1 METAILN
8 YLIFAGQILL
18 ALFLGGI
25 LGWQRE
31 HIGKSAGP
39 RTYGLVAAGAALFTM
54 MSLYGFANGEPTR
67 VAAQI
72 LTGIGFLGAGI
83 IIHKDGGTI
92 EGLTTAAGLW
102 AVSAIG
108 MAVGIG
114 WYGEAII
121 FTFLLLVVLM
131 FNDNKWTKG
140 KRR

>member
-1 METAILN
+1 
-8 YLIFAGQILL
+8 
-18 ALFLGGI
+18 
-25 LGWQRE
+25 
-31 HIGKSAGP
+31 
-39 RTYGLVAAGAALFTM
+39 